1 MWGSASVRMGESAC
15 GECVPLGVPDDNCE
29 SSQVRSD
36 GNRERNAARPGRD
49 DRPSRDCGVVLEA
62 QMRSILSDLAG
73 GTRPFKSDPAMN
85 CWATVTTPLRD
96 QDAHTPTCPTKLPE
110 FQTTGRSRIH
120 RSSTTKLACPIF
132 LMLACLI
139 FGAMPVQ
146 AAAPTS
152 DQKFPLSSDSY
163 QDESISTLSGKLF
176 ARIQQEPFNAA
187 ATIIF
192 FIAIVHTFL
201 VSRFQRLAHD
211 YDIRARAVEA
221 LNPLERQ
228 GRDHEWDQLLFR
240 AQFFHFMGEIEAVFG
255 IWLVP
260 LLIAII
266 FFHGWSAM
274 VNYVGNVNVA
284 EAIFVVVI
292 MSMASSLPVLR
303 LAENAVARIAALG
316 RGSPV
321 IWWLSILTI
330 GPLLGSF
337 ITEPAAMTISA
348 LLLRHRFYN
357 LHPSDRLKYSTLGLL
372 FVNISVGGTLT
383 HFAAPPV
390 IMVAHHWNWD
400 FLFMLQNFGWKAVIA
415 ILVSNFLFLLLF
427 RRELTKLAA
436 KPGTDESAQ
445 EQRAVPWS
453 ITMIHLF
460 FLAWTV
466 VNAHYP
472 VLIIFGFLFFLAFV
486 TATRRSQ
493 HQIALRQALLVGFFL
508 GSLVIHGGCQEWW
521 IVPVLKQLT
530 EWPMMIGATILT
542 AFNDNAAI
550 TYLASLVPNFS
561 DSLKYSVMAGAI
573 TGGGLTVIANA
584 PNPAGISILSSR
596 FGDGGIAPLGLF
608 LGALVPT
615 LIAGAA
621 FMLL

>member
-1 MWGSASVRMGESAC
+1 MKLWWLTCLALSW
-15 GECVPLGVPDDNCE
+15 LLFGVAPA
-29 SSQVRSD
+29 R
-36 GNRERNAARPGRD
+36 AA
-49 DRPSRDCGVVLEA
+49 
-62 QMRSILSDLAG
+62 Q
-73 GTRPFKSDPAMN
+73 
-85 CWATVTTPLRD
+85 
-96 QDAHTPTCPTKLPE
+96 PTK
-110 FQTTGRSRIH
+110 
-120 RSSTTKLACPIF
+120 
-132 LMLACLI
+132 
-139 FGAMPVQ
+139 
-146 AAAPTS
+146 

-163 QDESISTLSGKLF
+163 HDESISTLSGKLIG
-176 ARIQQEPFNAA
+176 RVHQEPFNAA
-187 ATIIF
+187 ATVIF
-192 FIAIVHTFL
+192 FAAIIHTFL
-201 VSRFQRLAHD
+201 ASRFQKIAHD
-211 YDIRARAVEA
+211 YDVRARAIED
-221 LNPLERQ
+221 LDPPERQ
-228 GRDHEWDQLLFR
+228 NRDKEWDRLLFR

-260 LLIAII
+260 LII
-266 FFHGWSAM
+266 VFVFFHGWSAM
-274 VNYVGNVNVA
+274 VDYVGHVNVA
-284 EAIFVVVI
+284 EAVFVVVI
-292 MSMASSLPVLR
+292 MAMASSLPILR
-303 LAENAVARIAALG
+303 LAENAIARIAGLG
-316 RGSPV
+316 RGGPA

-357 LHPSDRLKYSTLGLL
+357 LHPSVPLKYATLGLL
-372 FVNISVGGTLT
+372 FVNVSVGGTLS

-390 IMVAHHWNWD
+390 VIVASHWNWG

-415 ILVSNFLFLLLF
+415 ILVSNLLFFLFF
-427 RRELTKLAA
+427 RKQLTKLAA
-436 KPGTDESAQ
+436 EPDAEESTQ
-445 EQRAVPWS
+445 ERREVPAS
-453 ITMIHLF
+453 ITFIHLL

-466 VNAHYP
+466 VNSHYP
-472 VLIIFGFLFFLAFV
+472 TLIIFGFLFFLAFV

-521 IVPVLKQLT
+521 IVPVLRELT

-550 TYLASLVPNFS
+550 TYLASLVPDFS
-561 DSLKYSVMAGAI
+561 DSLKYAVMAGAI

-584 PNPAGISILSSR
+584 PNPAGVSILSSR

>member
-1 MWGSASVRMGESAC
+1 MQQYI
-15 GECVPLGVPDDNCE
+15 D
-29 SSQVRSD
+29 
-36 GNRERNAARPGRD
+36 
-49 DRPSRDCGVVLEA
+49 
-62 QMRSILSDLAG
+62 
-73 GTRPFKSDPAMN
+73 
-85 CWATVTTPLRD
+85 
-96 QDAHTPTCPTKLPE
+96 TPTRRYTHSPIRTP
-110 FQTTGRSRIH
+110 IH
-120 RSSTTKLACPIF
+120 RSSPIKF
-132 LMLACLI
+132 WCLLVVILACLTLS
-139 FGAMPVQ
+139 
-146 AAAPTS
+146 AAPAHAA
-152 DQKFPLSSDSY
+152 QPLKNQNFPLSSGSY
-163 QDESISTLSGKLF
+163 HDESISTLSGKLF
-176 ARIQQEPFNAA
+176 GRIQQEPFNVA

-192 FIAIVHTFL
+192 FVAIIHTFL
-201 VSRFQRLAHD
+201 ASRFQRIAHA
-211 YDIRARAVEA
+211 YDVRARAIEN
-221 LNPLERQ
+221 LDPPERHKLD
-228 GRDHEWDQLLFR
+228 REWDRLLFR

-260 LLIAII
+260 LMIAII

-274 VNYVGNVNVA
+274 VDYVGHVNVA

-292 MSMASSLPVLR
+292 MSMASSLPILR
-303 LAENAVARIAALG
+303 LAENAISRIAAVG
-316 RGSPV
+316 RGSPAM
-321 IWWLSILTI
+321 WWLSILTI

-357 LHPSDRLKYSTLGLL
+357 LHPSTHLKYATLGLL
-372 FVNISVGGTLT
+372 FVDVSVGGTLS

-390 IMVAHHWNWD
+390 VMVASHWNWH

-415 ILVSNFLFLLLF
+415 ILISNSLFFLLF
-427 RRELTKLAA
+427 RKGLTQLAA
-436 KPGTDESAQ
+436 EPASEETAQ
-445 EQRAVPWS
+445 EHRQVPWS
-453 ITMIHLF
+453 ITLIHLL
-460 FLAWTV
+460 FLVWTV

-472 VLIIFGFLFFLAFV
+472 VLVIFGFLFFLAFV

-521 IVPVLKQLT
+521 IVPVLRQLT

-550 TYLASLVPNFS
+550 TYLASLVPDFS
-561 DSLKYSVMAGAI
+561 DPLKYAVMAGAI

-584 PNPAGISILSSR
+584 PNPAGVSILSSR

>member
-1 MWGSASVRMGESAC
+1 M
-15 GECVPLGVPDDNCE
+15 
-29 SSQVRSD
+29 
-36 GNRERNAARPGRD
+36 
-49 DRPSRDCGVVLEA
+49 
-62 QMRSILSDLAG
+62 
-73 GTRPFKSDPAMN
+73 
-85 CWATVTTPLRD
+85 
-96 QDAHTPTCPTKLPE
+96 
-110 FQTTGRSRIH
+110 
-120 RSSTTKLACPIF
+120 
-132 LMLACLI
+132 
-139 FGAMPVQ
+139 
-146 AAAPTS
+146 
-152 DQKFPLSSDSY
+152 
-163 QDESISTLSGKLF
+163 
-176 ARIQQEPFNAA
+176 
-187 ATIIF
+187 
-192 FIAIVHTFL
+192 IAF
-201 VSRFQRLAHD
+201 
-211 YDIRARAVEA
+211 
-221 LNPLERQ
+221 
-228 GRDHEWDQLLFR
+228 
-240 AQFFHFMGEIEAVFG
+240 
-255 IWLVP
+255 
-260 LLIAII
+260 I
-266 FFHGWSAM
+266 FFHGWPAM
-274 VNYVGNVNVA
+274 VNYVGHVNMT
-284 EAIFVVVI
+284 EPIFVVVI

-357 LHPSDRLKYSTLGLL
+357 LHPSDRLKYATLGLL
-372 FVNISVGGTLT
+372 FVNVSVGGTLT

-390 IMVAHHWNWD
+390 IMVANHWNWD
-400 FLFMLQNFGWKAVIA
+400 FFFMLRNFGWKAVIA
-415 ILVSNFLFLLLF
+415 ILVSNFVFLLFF

-436 KPGTDESAQ
+436 KPGTDESTQ
-445 EQRAVPWS
+445 EQRAIPWS
-453 ITMIHLF
+453 ITVIHLL

-472 VLIIFGFLFFLAFV
+472 VLIVFGFLFFLAFV

-493 HQIALRQALLVGFFL
+493 HQIALRQSLLVGFFL
-508 GSLVIHGGCQEWW
+508 GSLVIHGGCEGWW

-530 EWPMMIGATILT
+530 ELPMMIGATILT

-561 DSLKYSVMAGAI
+561 DSLKYAVMAGAI